1 MLSTSISAGM
11 CVLVCSHDG
20 LREMA
25 TPLLAELAL
34 RGKVLVIDGGNRL
47 QAYPLA
53 RALRERTTRLDLLSQ
68 RLLIRRAFTAYQML
82 TLLENTSALSSPLV
96 ILDLLVTFYDET
108 LAAGPARWL
117 IQRCL
122 QEIDRLQNHAPVF
135 ILLISSPTSQRR
147 FLQEMVCKKADM
159 LFIEPRTSSFFVQPS
174 LFKG

>member
-1 MLSTSISAGM
+1 MLSTSISAGI
-11 CVLVCSHDG
+11 CVLVGSRDR
-20 LREMA
+20 LSDAA
-25 TPLLAELAL
+25 TALLAELAL

-47 QAYPLA
+47 QAYSLA

-82 TLLENTSALSSPLV
+82 TLLESTPALTSPLV
-96 ILDLLVTFYDET
+96 ILDLLATFYDET
-108 LAAGPARWL
+108 LAVGSARWL

-122 QEIDRLQNHAPVF
+122 QQIDRLQNHAPVF

-147 FLQEMVCKKADM
+147 FLQEMVCKKADT
-159 LFIEPRTSSFFVQPS
+159 LFVEPQTSSSFVQPS

>member
-1 MLSTSISAGM
+1 M
-11 CVLVCSHDG
+11 CVVVCSRDG

-82 TLLENTSALSSPLV
+82 ALLESTPVLSSPLV
-96 ILDLLVTFYDET
+96 ILDLLATFYDET
-108 LAAGPARWL
+108 LAVGLARWL

-122 QEIDRLQNHAPVF
+122 QEINRLQNQTPVF

-147 FLQEMVCKKADM
+147 FLQEMVCDKADT
-159 LFIEPRTSSFFVQPS
+159 LFFEPHKSSSFVQSS
-174 LFKG
+174 LF